1 MRATLGAEVVTMTRQ
16 HRPGDGGR
24 YDVVIAGGGTTGLA
38 DLTANV
44 LADAASADESVSQS
58 ESHR

>member
-1 MRATLGAEVVTMTRQ
+1 MTRQ